1 MTSWPSAPPQRPT
14 EGIAVGGARYPSG
27 PPEQWPPWVPMPP
40 SPVGGPGAAPPPGA
54 GPDGRRTAGVVAA
67 VAVVAVLLIVGVAAL
82 ATSDDG
88 REDDELAGG
97 GPSSTSGPSEPLAP
111 DSTNPFEAPA
121 PPSIPGLDPGAPGG
135 DPGPPGGDPGV
146 QARPLDEVLPELID
160 FVERT
165 RGHRF
170 RTEPVVEA
178 LPDAEF
184 EARLADAQAG
194 EEDSLRIEGVVDQAL
209 GLIPPGTDLAEVAGA
224 ASAAA
229 VLGFYLPATGELL
242 VRGDAVTPF
251 VQTVIVHELTHALDD
266 QYVDLGRL
274 EALAEQPDEEAFAF
288 LALVEGTAR
297 WVETSFRAQLTPT
310 EQAAVDLEELQFG
323 LDSVMDT
330 LAVPPAYIVAAQIP
344 YVAGLALVED
354 IAAEDGWRSIDAAYR
369 SPPTTSEQVLDPAL
383 YEAAEPAVAVAAPEA
398 DGEIITEGAIGA
410 VDLRLLEVATDPMD
424 ALVGG
429 GDVEPLDGF
438 GGGRFVSWEDGEE
451 DCIRF
456 RVVGDDAAG
465 TAAVGEV
472 LDIWSASEAGSGA
485 QVDGGTGTEPFTVS
499 RCA

>member
-1 MTSWPSAPPQRPT
+1 
-14 EGIAVGGARYPSG
+14 
-27 PPEQWPPWVPMPP
+27 
-40 SPVGGPGAAPPPGA
+40 
-54 GPDGRRTAGVVAA
+54 
-67 VAVVAVLLIVGVAAL
+67 LIVAVAAL
-82 ATSDDG
+82 ATSDSG
-88 REDDELAGG
+88 GDDDLADG
-97 GPSSTSGPSEPLAP
+97 GPPSTSVTNEPLAP
-111 DSTNPFEAPA
+111 DSTHPFEAPSL
-121 PPSIPGLDPGAPGG
+121 PSIPGLDPGAPGG
-135 DPGPPGGDPGV
+135 DPQD

-178 LPDAEF
+178 LADAEF
-184 EARLADAQAG
+184 EARLAEAQAG
-194 EEDSLRIEGVVDQAL
+194 EEDALRIEGVVDQAL

-224 ASAAA
+224 AAAA
-229 VLGFYLPATGELL
+229 VLGFYLPETGELL

-274 EALAEQPDEEAFAF
+274 DALSEQPDEEAFGF

-297 WVETSFRAQLTPT
+297 WVETSFRMQLTAE

-344 YVAGLALVED
+344 YVAGLALVSD
-354 IAAEDGWRSIDAAYR
+354 IVAEDGWRSIDAAYR
-369 SPPTTSEQVLDPAL
+369 APPTTSEQVLDPDL
-383 YEAAEPAVAVAAPEA
+383 YEAAEPAVAVNAPEA
-398 DGEIITEGAIGA
+398 DGAVVAEGAIGA
-410 VDLRLLEVATDPMD
+410 VDLRLLEVATDPTG

-429 GDVEPLDGF
+429 GQVEPLDGF

-451 DCIRF
+451 ACIRF

-465 TAAVGEV
+465 TAAIGEV
-472 LDIWSASEAGSGA
+472 LDTWSASEAGSGA
-485 QVDGGTGTEPFTVS
+485 QVDGGTATEAFTVT